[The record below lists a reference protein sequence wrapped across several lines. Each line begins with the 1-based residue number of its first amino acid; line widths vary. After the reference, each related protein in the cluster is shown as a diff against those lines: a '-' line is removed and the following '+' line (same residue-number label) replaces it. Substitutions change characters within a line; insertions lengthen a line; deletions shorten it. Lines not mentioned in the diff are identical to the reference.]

1 MLRVTRYCV
10 ETVRLDRRGREV
22 REVEQFYTHREAVDV
37 VMMRHRRGLRVSF
50 WEARY
55 EPVTGLSAPPRSLRL
70 VGQASDRPN
79 VVALSPRSRS
89 A

>member
-1 MLRVTRYCV
+1 MRYCV
-10 ETVRLDRRGREV
+10 ETVRLDRNGREV

-37 VMMRHRRGLRVSF
+37 VMMRHRRGLTVSF

-55 EPVTGLSAPPRSLRL
+55 EPQTGLSPSPRRLRL
-70 VGQASDRPN
+70 VAPAGQPTN
-79 VVALSPRSRS
+79 VVALRPTSRS